1 VKKQFTI
8 ISYDIRDPQRLKKAA
23 NCLLDYAERMQYSLF
38 EAWLD
43 KAEFTQLQATMSDIL
58 DADDDIQYH
67 RLCDVCE
74 PRVIRIGLQSELKRE
89 DFIVL

>member
-1 VKKQFTI
+1 
-8 ISYDIRDPQRLKKAA
+8 
-23 NCLLDYAERMQYSLF
+23 MQYSLF

-43 KAEFTQLQATMSDIL
+43 KAEFAQLQATMSDIL

-74 PRVIRIGLQSELKRE
+74 PRVIRIGLQETEVDIHS
-89 DFIVL
+89 